1 MQPTKE
7 AVRRGRRLDG
17 PLLRA
22 AISVL
27 VLLPVCVLF
36 VQLWR
41 GTAADIAF
49 AERER
54 EGVSYLT
61 ALNEL
66 TIALVDAQSAAVA
79 GQPVNGEA
87 VNRALDSVAAVD
99 ERVGASLRAQQR
111 WATLR
116 AAVEALPD
124 RRFDQ
129 PAEAFAAYRE
139 ATDLLLAQY
148 DRIRESSNLV
158 RDPEGDAYHLQDG
171 AAEELPE
178 AIVAIGRF
186 ADLAVLLP
194 SRPPQE
200 RPLALVELIGSISD
214 VLSPADD
221 LASNVQ
227 AAVES
232 TDSRTMSSALLTQ
245 VDRFRRSMDAIA
257 AASAVLNAAASE
269 LVGSGPDNDNDTGS
283 GSGDRQ
289 PAGAAAPDL
298 SQLVQLR
305 AEAQAAGTEL
315 AATMLAE
322 LDGLIADRIDGL
334 RQTQWAA
341 VGALVLAVALA
352 CAPVVIAYLGQAG
365 PPGPVAAG
373 RGTDLGD
380 GTGQSEPPARTP
392 PGQLDQPSRWP
403 ELESVPSGTT
413 GRATPDAGR
422 WGPTVAAR

>member
-1 MQPTKE
+1 MQPTKD

-17 PLLRA
+17 PLLRS
-22 AISVL
+22 AISIL

-54 EGVSYLT
+54 EGVSYLA

-66 TIALVDAQSAAVA
+66 TVALVDAQSAAVA
-79 GQPVNGEA
+79 GQPVNAEA
-87 VNRALDSVAAVD
+87 VNRALGAVAEVD
-99 ERVGASLRAQQR
+99 ERIGASLRAQPR
-111 WATLR
+111 WTTLR

-124 RRFDQ
+124 RRFGE

-139 ATDLLLAQY
+139 VTDLLLAQY
-148 DRIRESSNLV
+148 GRIRESSNLV

-178 AIVAIGRF
+178 AIVATGRF

-257 AASAVLNAAASE
+257 AAAAVLNAAAGE
-269 LVGSGPDNDNDTGS
+269 LAGS
-283 GSGDRQ
+283 GSDNDGGTGGRQ
-289 PAGAAAPDL
+289 PVGGAAPDL

-305 AEAQAAGTEL
+305 AEAQSAAAELAGT
-315 AATMLAE
+315 MLDE
-322 LDGLIADRIDGL
+322 LDGLIADRVDGL

-341 VGALVLAVALA
+341 VGALVLAIALA
-352 CAPVVIAYLGQAG
+352 CAPAVIAYLGQPG
-365 PPGPVAAG
+365 PPGSASAG
-373 RGTDLGD
+373 RASEDGD
-380 GTGQSEPPARTP
+380 GGGSGQSARTP
-392 PGQLDQPSRWP
+392 PGSLDQPSRWP
-403 ELESVPSGTT
+403 ELESVPGGTA

>member
-1 MQPTKE
+1 MQPTKD
-7 AVRRGRRLDG
+7 AVRRARRPDR
-17 PLLRA
+17 PLLRS
-22 AISVL
+22 AISIL

-54 EGVSYLT
+54 EGVSYLA

-66 TIALVDAQSAAVA
+66 TVALVDAQSAAVA

-87 VNRALDSVAAVD
+87 VNRALGAVAEVD
-99 ERVGASLRAQQR
+99 ERIGASLRAQQR
-111 WATLR
+111 WTTLR

-124 RRFDQ
+124 RRFDE
-129 PAEAFAAYRE
+129 PAEAFAAYSE
-139 ATDLLLAQY
+139 VTDLLLAQY

-178 AIVAIGRF
+178 AIVATGRF

-194 SRPPQE
+194 SRPTQE

-245 VDRFRRSMDAIA
+245 VDRFRRSMDTIA
-257 AASAVLNAAASE
+257 AAAAVLNTAAGE
-269 LVGSGPDNDNDTGS
+269 LAGS
-283 GSGDRQ
+283 GSDNDGAGGRQ
-289 PAGAAAPDL
+289 PGGAAPDL

-305 AEAQAAGTEL
+305 AEAQSAAAELAGT
-315 AATMLAE
+315 MLDE

-352 CAPVVIAYLGQAG
+352 CAPAVIAYLGQ
-365 PPGPVAAG
+365 PGVPGSVSAG
-373 RGTDLGD
+373 RAPSDGD
-380 GTGQSEPPARTP
+380 GGSGSGGQPTRTQ
-392 PGQLDQPSRWP
+392 PGSLDQPSRWP
-403 ELESVPSGTT
+403 ELESVPGGTA